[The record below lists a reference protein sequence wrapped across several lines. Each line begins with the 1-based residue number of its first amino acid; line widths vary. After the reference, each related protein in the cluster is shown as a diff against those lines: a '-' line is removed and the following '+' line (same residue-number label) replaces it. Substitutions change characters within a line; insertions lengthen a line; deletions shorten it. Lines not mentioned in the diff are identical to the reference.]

1 MSDVDALVAGRE
13 GAEAAEIER
22 ALWLRSLLGDSVELA
37 PSEGLERSMRQRFF
51 EKGQFLYRQG
61 TVSDRLFFVVRGK
74 VVHSLAGSALR
85 EFGPRDIL
93 GAIDASLSRPHAF
106 DAIART
112 DTVALELDHDEWLEF
127 LEDHFEITRDAIL
140 RVNRGLPPTS
150 PPRPD
155 LTRPTAHRRSR
166 RVRSAP
172 TETENRR
179 ASLGPRLALSE
190 VERLAVLR
198 ACPALEIAGLQAIA
212 RLSHFSE
219 TLVLAEGE
227 SLRLPPAALYVVES
241 GRIRAVA
248 RNPEGLSWTEETT
261 PGNAV
266 AGLGLLEAGRFDVD
280 AEALEPSSL
289 FRIPTERLFDV
300 MEDHFSLARSLLAHL
315 SAETE
320 SLALQER
327 LPSSELTSR
336 PRAARPDEPG

>member
-1 MSDVDALVAGRE
+1 MSDVDSLVAGRE
-13 GAEAAEIER
+13 TAEAAEIER
-22 ALWLRSLLGDSVELA
+22 ALWLRSLLGDSIELA

-51 EKGQFLYRQG
+51 EKGQFVYRQG
-61 TVSDRLFFVVRGK
+61 TVSDRLFFLVRGK
-74 VVHSLAGSALR
+74 VVHSLAGATLR

-106 DAIART
+106 DAVARE
-112 DTVALELDHDEWLEF
+112 DTVALELDHDDWLEF
-127 LEDHFEITRDAIL
+127 LEDNFEITRDAIL
-140 RVNRGLPPTS
+140 RVHRGLPPTS

-166 RVRSAP
+166 RRVEA

-198 ACPALEIAGLQAIA
+198 ACPPLELAGLQAIA

-219 TLVLAEGE
+219 MWFLGEGDRR
-227 SLRLPPAALYVVES
+227 SLPPAALYVVES
-241 GRIRAVA
+241 GRVRSLA
-248 RNPEGLSWTEETT
+248 RNADGLGWTEETT

-266 AGLGLLEAGRFDVD
+266 AGLGLLEAGRFDVEV
-280 AEALEPSSL
+280 EALETSSL

-300 MEDHFSLARSLLAHL
+300 MEDHFSLARSLLAYL

-327 LPSSELTSR
+327 LPSSELPSR
-336 PRAARPDEPG
+336 PRPSRIEEPR

>member
-13 GAEAAEIER
+13 SAEAAELER
-22 ALWLRSLLGDSVELA
+22 VLWLRSLLGDSVDLA

-51 EKGQFLYRQG
+51 ETGQFLYRQG

-74 VVHSLAGSALR
+74 VVHSLAGSTLR

-93 GAIDASLSRPHAF
+93 GAIDAALSRPHAF
-106 DAIART
+106 DAVAKT

-127 LEDHFEITRDAIL
+127 LEDNFEVTRDAIL

-155 LTRPTAHRRSR
+155 LTQPTAHRRSR
-166 RVRSAP
+166 RRSMP

-219 TLVLAEGE
+219 TLFFAAGE
-227 SLRLPPAALYVVES
+227 TLELSPAALYVVEV

-248 RNPEGLSWTEETT
+248 RNAEGLSWTEETT

-266 AGLGLLEAGRFDVD
+266 AGLGLLEAGRFEV
-280 AEALEPSSL
+280 EIEVLEPSSL